1 MTTKKKKHYTAA
13 DLNRDMGLGPLTIAR
28 LLVAHRLG
36 EEMNQKE
43 FAKLLGITPSS
54 LCDMEK
60 GRKIPSPTRAA
71 KIAKKLGMLEI
82 SWVQMAIQDQLR
94 KDKLNFE
101 VTLKKASWFILE
113 CFAFVLISSS
123 F

>member
-1 MTTKKKKHYTAA
+1 MSTKKLIKYGTKE
-13 DLNRDMGLGPLTIAR
+13 LERDIGVLTIAR

-43 FAKLLGITPSS
+43 FAKFLGITSSS

-71 KIAKKLGMLEI
+71 KIAKKLGMYEL
-82 SWVQMAIQDQLR
+82 SWIQMAIQDQLR
-94 KDKLNFE
+94 KDKIYCKVRLE
-101 VTLKKASWFILE
+101 KEAS
-113 CFAFVLISSS
+113 
-123 F
+123 

>member
-1 MTTKKKKHYTAA
+1 MTTKKKNHYGTTE
-13 DLNRDMGLGPLTIAR
+13 LNRDIGRGPLTIAR

-36 EEMNQKE
+36 EEMSQKD
-43 FAKLLGITPSS
+43 FAKLLGITPAS

-94 KDKLNFE
+94 KENLHFE
-101 VTLKKASWFILE
+101 VSLKKAS
-113 CFAFVLISSS
+113 
-123 F
+123 